1 MKLDSIGMHIREIRL
16 QRKLTQEQLAEKVE
30 ISPNYLGAIERG
42 EKVPALETLLS
53 ILNALNAPSNIIL
66 KDVVNADYPIKTTVI
81 SDKIDSLPKRDKEIL
96 YALIETYINNC
107 K

>member
-42 EKVPALETLLS
+42 EKVPALETLLG
-53 ILNALNAPSNIIL
+53 ILNALNAPSNIIF

-81 SDKIDSLPKRDKEIL
+81 SDKIDALPKHDKEML

>member
-1 MKLDSIGMHIREIRL
+1 MKLDSIGIHIREIRL

-42 EKVPALETLLS
+42 EKVPALETLLG

-81 SDKIDSLPKRDKEIL
+81 SEKIDSLSKRDKEIL
-96 YALIETYINNC
+96 YAVIETYIRQC

>member
-1 MKLDSIGMHIREIRL
+1 MKLDSIGIHIREIRL

-42 EKVPALETLLS
+42 EKVPALETLLG
-53 ILNALNAPSNIIL
+53 ILNALNAPSNIVL

-81 SDKIDSLPKRDKEIL
+81 SEKIDSLSKRDKEIL
-96 YALIETYINNC
+96 YAVIETYIQQC